1 MQRMVES
8 IVILPIL
15 EKYEK
20 RYKECSEQWD
30 NDMAELKSIEEEQ
43 KTRVG
48 LQCMDVGLQCT
59 NIERKDFLLNDIL
72 ALNAQLSAY
81 ECIIKDLK
89 GLIK

>member
-8 IVILPIL
+8 TVIVNILK
-15 EKYEK
+15 KYEQ
-20 RYKECSEQWD
+20 RYEECSEQWD
-30 NDMAELKSIEEEQ
+30 NDMMQLKGLTEQEES
-43 KTRVG
+43 
-48 LQCMDVGLQCT
+48 D
-59 NIERKDFLLNDIL
+59 NDRKNFLLNDIL